1 MTYAEAV
8 QFLYELR
15 WLGIKLGLDKVRRLA
30 AACGDPHHRL
40 RFIHVAG
47 TNGKGSVCAMLA
59 AIHRA
64 AGRRVGLFTS
74 PHLLSF
80 RERIQVDGRWIA
92 EAEVAERVAALRPVL
107 RALPPDQAATFFE
120 VTTLLALQHFAAAGC
135 DLVIWETG
143 MGGRLDATN
152 IVTPLAAVITNVQ
165 RDHCQWLGD
174 TLAQIAAEKAGIIK
188 PGIPVLT
195 AAQEPEALAVLRAV
209 ARHQEAPLIEVPP
222 EAAGQPP
229 LDRLRLSLPGRH
241 QRLNAALA
249 LRVVETLQDVLPVPP
264 EAVARGLESVELPGR
279 FQLIRDGERTTV
291 LDGAHNPGA
300 ARVLREAWE
309 EAFPSRRAVMILGGL
324 QEKDWPGLGAELLPC
339 ASEVFAVPVASP
351 QRIDPRELVSI
362 CHRIDP
368 HLTVHACQSVDEA
381 LQATAA
387 APLRLVTGSLYL
399 VGEVLARLRPDAGPD
414 ERWLNEKAFPSNPT
428 EASPPRR

>member
-30 AACGDPHHRL
+30 AACGNPQHRL

-59 AIHRA
+59 AVHRA

-74 PHLLSF
+74 PHLVSF
-80 RERIQVDGRWIA
+80 RERIQVDGRWIS
-92 EAEVAERVAALRPVL
+92 EAEVAERVAALRPAL

-120 VTTLLALQHFAAAGC
+120 VTTLLALQHFAEAGC
-135 DLVIWETG
+135 DLVVWETG

-165 RDHCQWLGD
+165 MDHCRWLGD
-174 TLAQIAAEKAGIIK
+174 TLARIAAEKAGIIK

-209 ARHQEAPLIEVPP
+209 ARHQEAPLIELQP
-222 EAAGQPP
+222 AAVGQPP
-229 LDRLRLSLPGRH
+229 LDQIRLRLPGRH

-249 LRVVETLQDVLPVPP
+249 VRVVQTLQEVLPVAP
-264 EAVARGLESVELPGR
+264 EALRRGLETVELPGR
-279 FQLIRDGERTTV
+279 FQQLREGDRTTV

-300 ARVLREAWE
+300 AGVLREAWE
-309 EAFPSRRAVMILGGL
+309 ESFPGRQGTMILGGL
-324 QEKDWPGLGAELLPC
+324 REKDWPGICDALLPC
-339 ASEVFAVPVASP
+339 AAEVFAVPIASP
-351 QRIDPRELVSI
+351 NRIEPRELVSI
-362 CHRIDP
+362 CHRINP
-368 HLTVHACQSVDEA
+368 HLAVHACASVNEA
-381 LQATAA
+381 LAATAT

-399 VGEVLARLRPDAGPD
+399 VGEVLARLQPEYGPD
-414 ERWLNEKAFPSNPT
+414 ERGLNEKGFPLGRGGEPVVG
-428 EASPPRR
+428 